1 MWPCPIGFYPAV
13 SLFLQDYPEFL
24 QAFFSPLVSQ
34 LSSTQPQF
42 EDSELHKLRHAVLE
56 VLAKL
61 PTNDKLQPYLPQLM
75 QVRTVSRGTP
85 PRSVVW
91 LDAVELLAVPL
102 TTAWAQ
108 RGIRLQ
114 HSSQRMSGVSARRGS
129 WTSSL
134 RSSSC
139 RGAQKPVFSTTA
151 VAPPRHQRC
160 DMQRQVATGASWSLA
175 GY

>member
-85 PRSVVW
+85 P
-91 LDAVELLAVPL
+91 PL
-102 TTAWAQ
+102 
-108 RGIRLQ
+108 
-114 HSSQRMSGVSARRGS
+114 SGVVGCSWIVGRAFDNSLGAAWYTIATQQPEDEWCERSAGLLDEL
-129 WTSSL
+129 TAQQQL
-134 RSSSC
+134 QGCATACVQHNSSSPP
-139 RGAQKPVFSTTA
+139 A
-151 VAPPRHQRC
+151 APK
-160 DMQRQVATGASWSLA
+160 M
-175 GY
+175 